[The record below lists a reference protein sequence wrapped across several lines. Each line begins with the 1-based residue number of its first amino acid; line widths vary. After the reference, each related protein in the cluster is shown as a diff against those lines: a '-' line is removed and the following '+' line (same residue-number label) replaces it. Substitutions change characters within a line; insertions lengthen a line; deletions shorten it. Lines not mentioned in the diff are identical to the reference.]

1 MSAEEN
7 IGLRKWDIVIKENV
21 VIIGDKYK
29 FSVFTDENNH
39 PQKLTVNDKDI
50 FLLDALKILAEEW
63 NKLQK
68 EEEDK

>member
-7 IGLRKWDIVIKENV
+7 IGLRKWDIMIKENV

-29 FSVFTDENNH
+29 FDENNH

-63 NKLQK
+63 KKRTNNDYPRARK
-68 EEEDK
+68 